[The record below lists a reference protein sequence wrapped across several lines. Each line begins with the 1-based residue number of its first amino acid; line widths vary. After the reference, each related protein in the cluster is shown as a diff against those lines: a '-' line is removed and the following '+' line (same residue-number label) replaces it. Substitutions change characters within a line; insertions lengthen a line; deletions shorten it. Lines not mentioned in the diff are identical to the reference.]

1 MNVNELTDEEMDKYD
16 SALVAILEKIRII
29 HSLRMEKQLLTD
41 LSKERPEELEELVY
55 QAVRMNIGQQRPR
68 NYPW

>member
-1 MNVNELTDEEMDKYD
+1 MNMNELTDEEMNKYD

-29 HSLRMEKQLLTD
+29 HSLRMEKQLLID
-41 LSKERPEELEELVY
+41 LSKERPDELEELVY

>member
-55 QAVRMNIGQQRPR
+55 QAVRMNIGQQRTR